1 MITRTGTAVSLLAL
15 FVLLVSSPTA
25 GGGEEKPAEFLQGER
40 MYREGILPGGEPMK
54 AVVHG
59 DIPVDGRM
67 FSCSHCH
74 LRSGLGS
81 IEGTII
87 TLPTNGEWL
96 YKPLEGTEIPAYA
109 LERVAGYPRKLFRPA
124 YTDEGVA
131 GALRAG
137 VDSGGR
143 KLHGTMPRYFLD
155 DADMKVMLGYLKNL
169 SARPSPGV
177 TDTHM
182 RLATVIAADVD
193 PAVGDAVFA
202 VLQAMVND
210 RNAKWRSNSRR
221 AKRAPFYKG
230 EHYTSFREIQLERW
244 DLEGPPES
252 WRGQLESHYLRN
264 PVFALL
270 GGISGGSWE
279 PVHSFSEER
288 EIPCLFP
295 ITDFPVVS
303 ESDWYTL
310 YTSKGW
316 YQEGET
322 AARYLRSLEKAAPGA
337 PVIQVYRGNPEGV
350 VLAQSLRE
358 SRLKLRLP
366 PPEEIDLDDAE
377 SARAVWNKLARRSDN
392 PILVLW
398 LGPDDLV
405 EYFGTAASFP
415 RRPAVILSSRLLA
428 GKHEVIPTESRDT
441 TFLTYPNS
449 LPGEK
454 KKIRSIVNYW
464 MKARNL
470 EVPDEIMRGQ
480 LYLTGNM
487 LTQALMHLKGDFYRD
502 YLLDVMDMMQ
512 DQYYDVSIYPRL
524 SYGQGQRYASKG
536 CYIVRLGEGDPPKIV
551 PVTGWVVR

>member
-1 MITRTGTAVSLLAL
+1 MLRPGAALSLLAL
-15 FVLLVSSPTA
+15 LTLFFSTPLAGRAQERKEALLH
-25 GGGEEKPAEFLQGER
+25 GER
-40 MYREGILPGGEPMK
+40 MYREGILPDGEPMK

-67 FSCSHCH
+67 FSCAHCH

-87 TLPTNGEWL
+87 TLPTNAEWL

-124 YTDEGVA
+124 YTDDGVA

-155 DADMKVMLGYLKNL
+155 DEDMKIMLGYLKEL

-193 PAVGDAVFA
+193 PDIGDAVFA

-210 RNAKWRSNSRR
+210 RNAKWRSNARR

-230 EHYTSFREIQLERW
+230 EHYTAFREIQLERW

-252 WRGQLESHYLRN
+252 WRGQLESHYRRT
-264 PVFALL
+264 PVFALF

-279 PVHSFSEER
+279 PVHSFSEEM

-310 YTSKGW
+310 YVSKGW

-322 AARYLRSLEKAAPGA
+322 AARYLRSLEREEPGT
-337 PVIQVYRGNPEGV
+337 PVVQIYRGSPEGKT
-350 VLAQSLRE
+350 LAESLRE
-358 SRLKLRLP
+358 NRGKLRLSSA
-366 PPEEIDLDDAE
+366 EEIDLDGADNPETA
-377 SARAVWNKLARRSDN
+377 WNSLSRRSDN
-392 PILVLW
+392 PLLVLW
-398 LGPDDLV
+398 LGPDDV
-405 EYFGTAASFP
+405 ADFFRSVTSFP
-415 RRPAVILSSRLLA
+415 RQPTVILSSRLLS
-428 GKHEVIPTESRDT
+428 GKHDVVPAESRDV
-441 TFLTYPNS
+441 TFLTYPYS

-464 MKARNL
+464 MKSRNL

-487 LTQALMHLKGDFYRD
+487 LTQSLMHLKGDFYRD

-536 CYIVRLGEGDPPKIV
+536 CYVVRIGKGDSPEIV